1 MLLFAVVNWYEE
13 FPALSL
19 SDMRN
24 FISLFALAFHKEHV
38 HIRDTEMVLNVLN
51 VGHNRELVDL
61 MLPFPSLLEIGCL
74 PLPRFPFF
82 KMKQIIIWGLWD
94 NFVESGTRYC
104 VNEGHI
110 IA

>member
-38 HIRDTEMVLNVLN
+38 HIRDTEMVLNV
-51 VGHNRELVDL
+51 GHDRELVSL
-61 MLPFPSLLEIGCL
+61 MLLFPSLLEISCL

-82 KMKQIIIWGLWD
+82 KMKQIIILGL
-94 NFVESGTRYC
+94 
-104 VNEGHI
+104 
-110 IA
+110 

>member
-24 FISLFALAFHKEHV
+24 FISLVALAFHKGHV
-38 HIRDTEMVLNVLN
+38 HIHDTEMVLN

-61 MLPFPSLLEIGCL
+61 MLLFPSLLEISCL
-74 PLPRFPFF
+74 PLPWFPFF
-82 KMKQIIIWGLWD
+82 KMKQIIIWGL
-94 NFVESGTRYC
+94 
-104 VNEGHI
+104 
-110 IA
+110 